1 MKAARRNTLQ
11 KMAALFC
18 VLSLACSMA
27 AISVCADAPAD
38 TATLAR
44 TLALTFANA
53 DNGSEAWTVHEQTT
67 LYDFYGNVSG
77 YVFDLETPSAAGYIV
92 VGDNDG
98 RDPVIEF
105 SFEHGSFIQTAKEEL
120 HIQNPK
126 VFFVG
131 NLNYYIGRADGSDLH
146 YYGAGGL
153 ETVEEGLESLQSGT
167 PEMDI
172 DSLVNYLQDLRG
184 GGSSPPQSGLITID
198 PSFYESG
205 YVRSIVGQVVRY
217 PAGGRYVDMGD
228 FQGYDHHC
236 GAVCATNLMIY
247 WNNRDDCKYK
257 DLMYGSANDV
267 FKGFYDKMGSNVWLP
282 TFDSVVKSHFA
293 TYANGCSTNYTWF
306 GATWN
311 EIETGL
317 SENKPVVLLLQKHK
331 EYTNHYVLG
340 VGYAVYRYS
349 DESESQYIR
358 IIDGWTSNSSRYVH
372 YSAGYQNG
380 GKIHLMRVYPK

>member
-1 MKAARRNTLQ
+1 MKAARRKTLQ

-18 VLSLACSMA
+18 AFSLVCSMA

-38 TATLAR
+38 TATLAH

-53 DNGSEAWTVHEQTT
+53 ENGSETWTVYEQTT

-77 YVFDLETPSAAGYIV
+77 YVFDLETPSAVGYIV
-92 VGDNDG
+92 VGDNNG
-98 RDPVIEF
+98 RDPVMEF
-105 SFEHGSFIQTAKEEL
+105 SFEHSSFIQTAKEEL

-153 ETVEEGLESLQSGT
+153 EAVDESLESLQSGT

-172 DSLVNYLQDLRG
+172 DSLVNYLWGLRG

-205 YVRSIVGQVVRY
+205 FVRSIVGQVIHY
-217 PAGGRYVDMGD
+217 PASGRYVDMGD

-236 GAVCATNLMIY
+236 GAVCGTNLMIY
-247 WNNRDDCKYK
+247 WNDRDDCKYK
-257 DLMYGSANDV
+257 DLMYSSAADV
-267 FKGFYDKMGSNVWLP
+267 FKDMYDKMGSDVWLP
-282 TFDSVVKSHFA
+282 VFDSVVKFHFA

-331 EYTNHYVLG
+331 EYTDHYVLG
-340 VGYAVYRYS
+340 VGYAVYQYS
-349 DESESQYIR
+349 DGSESQYIR

-372 YSAGYQNG
+372 YSVGYQNG